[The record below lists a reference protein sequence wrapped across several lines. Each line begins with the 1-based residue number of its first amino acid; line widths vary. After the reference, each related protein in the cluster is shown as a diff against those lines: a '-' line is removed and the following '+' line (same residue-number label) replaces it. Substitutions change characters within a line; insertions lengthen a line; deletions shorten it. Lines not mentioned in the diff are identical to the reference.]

1 MASRKTK
8 SDVEREKVI
17 QNRCQELLKRMI
29 QDEDNKYC
37 VDCDAKGPRWVS
49 WNLGI
54 FVCIRCAGIHRNLGV
69 HISKVK
75 SVNLDSWTPH
85 QVACMQIMGNSKARA
100 VYEANVPEGFR
111 RPQNDSQLEVFIRA
125 KYEKKKYIAREWVPT
140 KAPELP
146 DGWTALIEAEKQ
158 KKDIRSIV
166 LPSHSN
172 NSSTSEEIVKRERQ
186 SPKEVAKKSDQK
198 SPNILEKSTPKSSSL
213 DSEFDLLSL
222 SKPNNTPSAKT
233 TVVQEPAKSSAVTD
247 LLGLGDS
254 SGGNEFNDFV
264 GPSTITNQNGT
275 PSTTSN
281 NANTNATSN
290 QNSFFEDFSSI
301 STNNSNGE
309 NQAPQKQTMSKD
321 SIMALFNQKPSTGA
335 APPPISGGG
344 VPPGTP
350 TNTMFG
356 APQQPPQGFMGGMQI
371 PANFGLGSASSSV
384 GGMSNFQQLQQTQQQ
399 PLQGQHFAPRPPQQP
414 QQSAAATFAA
424 FNNPFLGMVQP
435 DSGGQNI
442 FGGNGFTTTTG
453 QNFLQ

>member
-1 MASRKTK
+1 MLGNYKLFSRFYLFAFSFT
-8 SDVEREKVI
+8 
-17 QNRCQELLKRMI
+17 
-29 QDEDNKYC
+29 
-37 VDCDAKGPRWVS
+37 
-49 WNLGI
+49 
-54 FVCIRCAGIHRNLGV
+54 
-69 HISKVK
+69 
-75 SVNLDSWTPH
+75 
-85 QVACMQIMGNSKARA
+85 
-100 VYEANVPEGFR
+100 
-111 RPQNDSQLEVFIRA
+111 
-125 KYEKKKYIAREWVPT
+125 
-140 KAPELP
+140 
-146 DGWTALIEAEKQ
+146 
-158 KKDIRSIV
+158 
-166 LPSHSN
+166 
-172 NSSTSEEIVKRERQ
+172 
-186 SPKEVAKKSDQK
+186 
-198 SPNILEKSTPKSSSL
+198 
-213 DSEFDLLSL
+213 
-222 SKPNNTPSAKT
+222 
-233 TVVQEPAKSSAVTD
+233 
-247 LLGLGDS
+247 DS

-275 PSTTSN
+275 PSTNSST

-350 TNTMFG
+350 TNSIFG

-371 PANFGLGSASSSV
+371 PANFGLGSTSSSV

-435 DSGGQNI
+435 DSGGQNVS
-442 FGGNGFTTTTG
+442 GNCTSK
-453 QNFLQ
+453 